1 MKIWPIFILVHYEDA
16 VTYQSRH
23 RNNEPAL
30 FNENRFNEALIPDLN
45 NSIDNIT
52 GESSQ
57 SEDEQ
62 SENNDQQSAS
72 QDEQTAN
79 EDDQPENQAIAES
92 LENDNGDG
100 QLENSLDENQNA
112 DTHENGNQ
120 IADTH
125 EIDQTGYGN
134 LFTAQQEEE
143 IDDSVHENDN
153 LDRLYIDTAQFE
165 VKQEHLDLVENHD
178 DNTNDIE
185 RLLGDGNSSAQTSIE
200 TETIQEEELDDDMF
214 ILIGRSGIPKP
225 KGMRFKLVKREND
238 LFSGDISFDI
248 TVSVTIQIQKSV
260 KNFDFQ
266 FQFIFI

>member
-1 MKIWPIFILVHYEDA
+1 MHYEDA

-23 RNNEPAL
+23 RNIEPAL
-30 FNENRFNEALIPDLN
+30 FNENRLNEAPVPDLN
-45 NSIDNIT
+45 NSIDDIA

-62 SENNDQQSAS
+62 SENDDQQTAS

-79 EDDQPENQAIAES
+79 EDEQSENQAIAES
-92 LENDNGDG
+92 VQNDNGER
-100 QLENSLDENQNA
+100 QLENNLDENQNA
-112 DTHENGNQ
+112 DS
-120 IADTH
+120 H
-125 EIDQTGYGN
+125 EIDQTGYGD
-134 LFTAQQEEE
+134 LFTAQHEEE

-153 LDRLYIDTAQFE
+153 FDPLYIDTAQFE
-165 VKQEHLDLVENHD
+165 VKQEHLDLVENHE

-200 TETIQEEELDDDMF
+200 TDTIQEEELDDDMF
-214 ILIGRSGIPKP
+214 ILIGKSGIPKP

-260 KNFDFQ
+260 KNFDF
-266 FQFIFI
+266 